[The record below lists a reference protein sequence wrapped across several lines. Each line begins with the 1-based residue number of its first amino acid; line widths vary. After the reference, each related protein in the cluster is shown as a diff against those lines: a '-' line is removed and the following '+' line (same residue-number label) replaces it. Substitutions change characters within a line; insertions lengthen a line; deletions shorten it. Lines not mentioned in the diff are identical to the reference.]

1 MDLRICFCSNF
12 LSSIL
17 NSNKKDEKAMTV
29 IDVSGCGSGAVFLIK
44 GKANLLF
51 EAGMAYAAD
60 QMVENIKRE
69 LGDAELDAVLLSHS
83 HYDHVAGLPAVRK
96 AWPGVKTYA
105 SERAKEILVKP
116 GALKTIRRLSGEAAE
131 AAGLSWDSEYDDSD
145 LQIDVSLE
153 DGETIE
159 LGDHTIYAFATI
171 GHTKCSMSYLIDDE
185 LMLCSETVGVMGHD
199 GSYMPSFLV
208 DYKAAEE
215 SIEYSSELDAKEII
229 LNHYGF
235 VSEADRATIWDV
247 LMQKL
252 RDSRDAMIDIM
263 NRFPEEET
271 ALREM
276 ERVFH
281 SHVDKKEQ
289 PDEAFYIN
297 AASMMKTLRR
307 QFPERFPRHFQL
319 IAAVDRNWGIGN
331 KGQMLTVIPADQKLF
346 RQETMGKIIVMGYKT
361 FLTFPAQRPLD
372 GRINLILTKKK
383 ALSVK
388 GAEICH
394 SVEEALVRIDELK
407 QEKHLTDVDVVIIGG
422 ESVYRQFLPFCETAQ
437 ITWIDFSYV
446 ADTHMVDLEKEG
458 WELVRRSGEQTF
470 FNLCYEFRE
479 YRKLEKESF

>member
-1 MDLRICFCSNF
+1 
-12 LSSIL
+12 
-17 NSNKKDEKAMTV
+17 MTV
-29 IDVSGCGSGAVFLIK
+29 IDVSGCGSSAVFLIK

-131 AAGLSWDSEYDDSD
+131 AAGLPWDSEYDDAD

-215 SIEYSSELDAKEII
+215 SIEY
-229 LNHYGF
+229 
-235 VSEADRATIWDV
+235 
-247 LMQKL
+247 
-252 RDSRDAMIDIM
+252 
-263 NRFPEEET
+263 
-271 ALREM
+271 
-276 ERVFH
+276 
-281 SHVDKKEQ
+281 
-289 PDEAFYIN
+289 
-297 AASMMKTLRR
+297 
-307 QFPERFPRHFQL
+307 
-319 IAAVDRNWGIGN
+319 
-331 KGQMLTVIPADQKLF
+331 
-346 RQETMGKIIVMGYKT
+346 
-361 FLTFPAQRPLD
+361 
-372 GRINLILTKKK
+372 
-383 ALSVK
+383 
-388 GAEICH
+388 
-394 SVEEALVRIDELK
+394 
-407 QEKHLTDVDVVIIGG
+407 
-422 ESVYRQFLPFCETAQ
+422 
-437 ITWIDFSYV
+437 
-446 ADTHMVDLEKEG
+446 
-458 WELVRRSGEQTF
+458 
-470 FNLCYEFRE
+470 
-479 YRKLEKESF
+479 

>member
-12 LSSIL
+12 LGSIL

-131 AAGLSWDSEYDDSD
+131 AAGLPWDSEYDDAD
-145 LQIDVSLE
+145 LQINVSLE

-235 VSEADRATIWDV
+235 VSEA
-247 LMQKL
+247 
-252 RDSRDAMIDIM
+252 
-263 NRFPEEET
+263 
-271 ALREM
+271 
-276 ERVFH
+276 
-281 SHVDKKEQ
+281 
-289 PDEAFYIN
+289 
-297 AASMMKTLRR
+297 
-307 QFPERFPRHFQL
+307 
-319 IAAVDRNWGIGN
+319 
-331 KGQMLTVIPADQKLF
+331 
-346 RQETMGKIIVMGYKT
+346 
-361 FLTFPAQRPLD
+361 
-372 GRINLILTKKK
+372 
-383 ALSVK
+383 
-388 GAEICH
+388 
-394 SVEEALVRIDELK
+394 
-407 QEKHLTDVDVVIIGG
+407 
-422 ESVYRQFLPFCETAQ
+422 
-437 ITWIDFSYV
+437 
-446 ADTHMVDLEKEG
+446 
-458 WELVRRSGEQTF
+458 
-470 FNLCYEFRE
+470 
-479 YRKLEKESF
+479 

>member
-1 MDLRICFCSNF
+1 
-12 LSSIL
+12 
-17 NSNKKDEKAMTV
+17 MTV
-29 IDVSGCGSGAVFLIK
+29 IDVSGCGSGTVFLTK
-44 GKANLLF
+44 GKSNFLF
-51 EAGMAYAAD
+51 ETGMAYAAD
-60 QMVENIKRE
+60 RMVENVKRE
-69 LGDAELDAVLLSHS
+69 LGNASLDAVFLSHS

-96 AWPGVKTYA
+96 VWPKVKVYA

-116 GALKTIRRLSGEAAE
+116 NALKTIRRLSGEAAL
-131 AAGLSWDSEYDDSD
+131 AAGLPWNSEYDDAD
-145 LQIDVSLE
+145 LQVDVALE

-171 GHTKCSMSYLIDDE
+171 GHTKCSMSYLVDDA

-208 DYKAAEE
+208 DYKSAEE
-215 SIEYSSELDAKEII
+215 SIEYSSELNAKEII

-235 VSEADRATIWDV
+235 VKEEDKATIWEV

-252 RDSRDAMIDIM
+252 RESREEMIDIM
-263 NRFPEEET
+263 NRFPDDED

-276 ERVFH
+276 ESFFH
-281 SHVDKKEQ
+281 SRIDKKEQ

-307 QFPERFPRHFQL
+307 QFPERFPRHFRL

-361 FLTFPAQRPLD
+361 FMTFPAQRPLD
-372 GRINLILTKKK
+372 GRINIILTKKK
-383 ALSVK
+383 NLNIK
-388 GAEICH
+388 GAEICGN
-394 SVEEALVRIDELK
+394 VEDALTRIDEIK
-407 QEKHLTDVDVVIIGG
+407 REKHLTDEDVAIIGG
-422 ESVYRQFLPFCETAQ
+422 ESIYRQFLPFCETAQ
-437 ITWIDFSYV
+437 ITWIDFSYA
-446 ADTHMVDLEKEG
+446 ADTHMVNLEKEG
-458 WELVRRSGEQTF
+458 WKLTRRSEEQTF

-479 YRKLEKESF
+479 YKK